1 MTRLLLVDD
10 HTVLREGLA
19 HALTAFGFTVVGEAG
34 DGPAAL
40 SAVAT
45 LAPEVVLC
53 DVSLP
58 SMDGVEVTRRITTD
72 HPGVQVVMLTMFAD
86 GETLRAAVRAGAAG
100 YLVKDCTTAEIAEV
114 IRAVAAGDT
123 AMSLGLARS
132 LLKASAAAGV
142 GEDHAALSNREVEV
156 LQLIAKG
163 SSTEDVA
170 GKLFISTKTVKNHL
184 ANIYEKMDTRDR
196 TQAVLQGLRLGIVRL
211 R

>member
-19 HALTAFGFTVVGEAG
+19 HALTAMGFTVAGEAG

-40 SAVAT
+40 KAVAA
-45 LAPEVVLC
+45 LSPEVVLC
-53 DVSLP
+53 DISLP
-58 SMDGVEVTRRITTD
+58 SMDGVEVTRRISAD
-72 HPGVQVVMLTMFAD
+72 HPGVHVVMLTMFAD
-86 GETLRAAVRAGAAG
+86 GETLRAAVRAGAVG

-132 LLKASAAAGV
+132 LLKASVAAGDGDNDAV
-142 GEDHAALSNREVEV
+142 LSNREVEV
-156 LQLIAKG
+156 LQLIAQG
-163 SSTEDVA
+163 ASTEEVSE
-170 GKLFISTKTVKNHL
+170 KLFISTKTVKNHL

>member
-19 HALTAFGFTVVGEAG
+19 HALSAMGFTVVGEAG

-40 SAVAT
+40 EAVAA

-58 SMDGVEVTRRITTD
+58 SMDGVEVTRRISAD
-72 HPGVQVVMLTMFAD
+72 HPGVHVVMLTMFAD
-86 GETLRAAVRAGAAG
+86 GETLRAAVRAGAVG
-100 YLVKDCTTAEIAEV
+100 YLVKDCTTAEIAAV
-114 IRAVAAGDT
+114 VRAVAAGDT

-132 LLKASAAAGV
+132 LLKASVAAGDGDNDAV
-142 GEDHAALSNREVEV
+142 LSHREVEV
-156 LQLIAKG
+156 LQLIAQG
-163 SSTEDVA
+163 ASTEDV
-170 GKLFISTKTVKNHL
+170 GEKLFISSKTVKNHL

>member
-19 HALTAFGFTVVGEAG
+19 HALSAMGFDVVGEAG

-40 SAVAT
+40 AAVAA
-45 LAPEVVLC
+45 LSPEVVLC

-58 SMDGVEVTRRITTD
+58 SMDGVEVTRRITAE
-72 HPGVQVVMLTMFAD
+72 HPGVHVVMLTMFAD
-86 GETLRAAVRAGAAG
+86 GETLRAAVRAGAVG

-132 LLKASAAAGV
+132 LLKASVAAGDGDNDAV
-142 GEDHAALSNREVEV
+142 LSNREIEV
-156 LQLIAKG
+156 LQLIAQG
-163 SSTEDVA
+163 ASTEDVA
-170 GKLFISTKTVKNHL
+170 EKLFISTKTVKNHL